1 MFECYWV
8 CNELFSIPLI
18 PSESKLIGTPL
29 FIVVT
34 SNSEILI
41 LLLLYYSQ
49 SFGYILIKEV
59 KNDCAHKHVRVHE
72 SARGSNRAKFWIG
85 LLACLCVFLIQWHI
99 LWRIETLAA
108 TSMILLVKF
117 VASYLKF
124 HKSSCFSIESVLHR
138 LTRVVIDDACAED
151 QNEGQRHHSQEHHK
165 HQEGPNAGHLWD
177 DLATDHVAHWR
188 DDGLRH
194 HLLRL
199 QRYVQSRRNA
209 CRVETWPR
217 STWESA
223 GVVGERR
230 FWCVQTLSELQHYPG
245 YDESCEDHLS
255 TLPKE
260 RHPLLQKENPK
271 LLRAA
276 VGCWTGCEV
285 PHEAKEGGS
294 WRNQAGKYS

>member
-1 MFECYWV
+1 MFVCYWV

-29 FIVVT
+29 LIVVT

-99 LWRIETLAA
+99 LWRIETLAT

-124 HKSSCFSIESVLHR
+124 HKSSCFSIESVFLR
-138 LTRVVIDDACAED
+138 LTRVVIEDAWWICVWET
-151 QNEGQRHHSQEHHK
+151 GHHDVK
-165 HQEGPNAGHLWD
+165 NHLWWFSACHKAD
-177 DLATDHVAHWR
+177 TIYTTFLGQAHVINISP
-188 DDGLRH
+188 G
-194 HLLRL
+194 
-199 QRYVQSRRNA
+199 
-209 CRVETWPR
+209 
-217 STWESA
+217 ESA
-223 GVVGERR
+223 EWLGKT
-230 FWCVQTLSELQHYPG
+230 FSHMFLSEISSSRLHFF
-245 YDESCEDHLS
+245 S
-255 TLPKE
+255 
-260 RHPLLQKENPK
+260 
-271 LLRAA
+271 
-276 VGCWTGCEV
+276 
-285 PHEAKEGGS
+285 
-294 WRNQAGKYS
+294 

>member
-1 MFECYWV
+1 MFVCYWV

-18 PSESKLIGTPL
+18 PSKSKLIGTPL

-117 VASYLKF
+117 VASYMKF
-124 HKSSCFSIESVLHR
+124 HKSSCFSIESVFLR
-138 LTRVVIDDACAED
+138 LTRVVIEDAWWICVWET
-151 QNEGQRHHSQEHHK
+151 GHHDVK
-165 HQEGPNAGHLWD
+165 NHLWWFSACHKAD
-177 DLATDHVAHWR
+177 TIHNFFR
-188 DDGLRH
+188 TSTH
-194 HLLRL
+194 H
-199 QRYVQSRRNA
+199 
-209 CRVETWPR
+209 
-217 STWESA
+217 
-223 GVVGERR
+223 
-230 FWCVQTLSELQHYPG
+230 QH
-245 YDESCEDHLS
+245 
-255 TLPKE
+255 
-260 RHPLLQKENPK
+260 Q
-271 LLRAA
+271 
-276 VGCWTGCEV
+276 
-285 PHEAKEGGS
+285 S
-294 WRNQAGKYS
+294 WRER